1 MVIWNTDALP
11 WLQRR
16 HFFSCAQAAINQIYI
31 PRDDGRV
38 RKEEDPDA
46 VPTLAVDLDHLVL
59 VADPVPVPAP
69 DGRRVVHAEDID
81 ILNLEAS
88 CLHLVDDPA
97 EGTRGVRT
105 GEDVLVHEEAPNEIL
120 ILPRGTDTGDLENED
135 AVVVE
140 EVIHLTQ
147 ERAVAANAD
156 VLSHLEGHDLG
167 VRRATAWDVAVVE
180 AEDARARRVAAVGR
194 DAVVTELGLVL
205 AEGDAGDVAAV
216 VLVRKGRE
224 SAPTTTNIKQTVG
237 RLEIQLMIVGQKREK
252 GMVSERSHVEGR
264 CATGKWAGC
273 DRLG

>member
-1 MVIWNTDALP
+1 MPVW
-11 WLQRR
+11 
-16 HFFSCAQAAINQIYI
+16 
-31 PRDDGRV
+31 
-38 RKEEDPDA
+38 PDA
-46 VPTLAVDLDHLVL
+46 
-59 VADPVPVPAP
+59 
-69 DGRRVVHAEDID
+69 
-81 ILNLEAS
+81 
-88 CLHLVDDPA
+88 
-97 EGTRGVRT
+97 
-105 GEDVLVHEEAPNEIL
+105 
-120 ILPRGTDTGDLENED
+120 GDLED
-135 AVVVE
+135 KDTIVVE

-156 VLSHLEGHDLG
+156 VLSHLKGHDLG
-167 VRRATAWDVAVVE
+167 IRCAATWDVAVVE

-237 RLEIQLMIVGQKREK
+237 RLEIQLMNVGQKREK